1 MLVVSL
7 LVSVGLVAAGV
18 LPVQQYLERENEVRA
33 AQERL
38 DRLVE
43 ENAALSD
50 DASALLSEQEVERIA
65 REQYGFVRPG
75 EIGYIV
81 ITPDDAEIVEAP
93 VVVSASGDED
103 RNLLQRF
110 WDFVTGND
118 ADIDG

>member
-50 DASALLSEQEVERIA
+50 DAAALLSEQEVERIA

-81 ITPDDAEIVEAP
+81 ITPDDAEIVESP